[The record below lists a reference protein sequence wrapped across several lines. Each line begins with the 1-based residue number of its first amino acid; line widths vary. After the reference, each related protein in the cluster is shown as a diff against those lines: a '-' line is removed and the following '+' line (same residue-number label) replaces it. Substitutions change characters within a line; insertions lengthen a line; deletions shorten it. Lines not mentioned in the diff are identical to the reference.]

1 MVKEYI
7 YSPHYDFYIDRA
19 QRPAGY
25 DMKSFHLH
33 KKYEIYYEVEGTR
46 RYYIDD
52 AAYLINAGNIVMI
65 GPDSVH
71 KAVSVEDMPHTRY
84 VLNFNPEYLDE
95 IVHAFPAVDLFECF
109 ESGLH
114 VLHVSPKKQAV
125 VEGLL
130 ERIWENYE
138 DGSHEAV
145 ALRKTR
151 LAELLLTL
159 NGYARDAKQNRE
171 GQGKISNKT
180 IDKIQSYISTHY
192 KENLSLTGIAAQFYL
207 SPFYLSRLFKKTTN
221 LSIIEYINSVRL
233 MAGKNLLETT
243 NLKVA
248 EIAEETGF
256 STTTHFSR
264 IFKEGTGLS
273 PQQYRKFYKTT
284 RKDA

>member
-19 QRPAGY
+19 QRAAGY
-25 DMKSFHLH
+25 DMKTFHIH

-52 AAYLINAGNIVMI
+52 AAYLVNAGNTVMI

-71 KAVSVEDMPHTRY
+71 KAVSVENMPHTRY
-84 VLNFNPEYLDE
+84 VLNFNHEYLDNLAQ
-95 IVHAFPAVDLFECF
+95 AFPGVNLFECF
-109 ESGLH
+109 SSGLH
-114 VLHVSPKKQAV
+114 VLQVSPKKQAV
-125 VEGLL
+125 IESLL
-130 ERIWENYE
+130 ARIWEHYE
-138 DGSHEAV
+138 DPSAEAL
-145 ALRKTR
+145 AMRKAQ
-151 LAELLLTL
+151 LVELLLTL
-159 NGYARDAKQNRE
+159 SQYTKSAKQ
-171 GQGKISNKT
+171 GQQGKISNKT

-192 KENLSLTGIAAQFYL
+192 KENLTLTSIAAQFYV

-243 NLKVA
+243 HLKVA
-248 EIAEETGF
+248 EIAEEIGF
-256 STTTHFSR
+256 TTTTHFSR

-273 PQQYRKFYKTT
+273 PQQYRKYYHTAQ
-284 RKDA
+284 KDA